1 MNTPT
6 PALPSSFARPHRV
19 DPNAENRGSG
29 VRASILESALELG
42 LGTNRTVANWMFN
55 PVEEEEDE
63 ELENEDANSPSLT
76 YASTATS
83 EESALSAGATQRSLP
98 GAGILV
104 HGGKEHA
111 ALALDASLQQ
121 QQQHHHQQQERH
133 PPNGLS
139 PGSAAPSSLHPQRSL
154 QFDLRATPEP
164 RVASPVPSPQPKSKL
179 SKLRRKIKPDGGYE
193 SDGGYMSEAG
203 KGKEKEKAEK
213 AKKAKKGAK
222 SKKNGGDATDNES
235 DGGYLSEFSLRKKKS
250 RKEKEK
256 EKKEKD
262 KSKPTDSPTTD
273 NETDKG
279 PSKGRPRKQGVAS
292 PVSGDESDGGY
303 LSEASSKTRR
313 FFRLNSRSRRKDLGD
328 SPSEQAPPVPAL
340 PSLPHLNHPIAD
352 MWSRAG
358 TPVPPDARNATPLPG
373 DAASSVRPSGE
384 TFMSMDSFNTTTTDT
399 SATSDTSNTVESDER
414 RESVMSSEESLTR
427 AFRDAESVRSP
438 SIDFLSTFR
447 RAGAAPLS
455 PSKYGL
461 RPEGGPS
468 LPASP
473 RSPLSPALS
482 PSKSVRSRPKISAP
496 NTTTL
501 TQKHV
506 PVPLTLTPPTPTA
519 SSTLYPPSPDPDY
532 VIVTPSPSAPNTPR
546 APENGHSANLSVASN
561 ATSNSNGSSSPGLQ
575 RPKVLAYYDLPPP
588 SPPPRGPL
596 PDVPSDISRSTSPSW
611 SMMDQS
617 TSNSRFPR
625 SAPADTADPRGQ
637 QQQQHRPLPTP
648 IDRPNTAAAHPLSR
662 EIATSP
668 ATDSRP
674 RSPIPRIASPVP
686 PALRGRVSPFPTAPV
701 LPREQTT
708 QLMRRTSKLTQE
720 AVIRASRYGT
730 ANATAPAP
738 ASASG
743 YPATHSRWPSQDRQ
757 LGVQWQPR
765 SASALDTRRP
775 SDLGHDSDD
784 GGSFLA
790 YDDEDEDEEEDLSDR
805 SPNTRPTSAE
815 PPEPSPDVNQILAG
829 FRAEQSA
836 RLEGHKAHPVRESH
850 TLSTIVAGY
859 ERDTVYLD
867 EEGGG
872 DRYSVW
878 SDAASRHSFLDTER
892 SAAIREKF
900 VRRVEAM
907 YGKDTVPPVPHLEAG
922 LRSASS

>member
-1 MNTPT
+1 MNST
-6 PALPSSFARPHRV
+6 PSSFARPQRA
-19 DPNAENRGSG
+19 DPNPDNRTSG
-29 VRASILESALELG
+29 LRASILESALELG
-42 LGTNRTVANWMFN
+42 VGTNRTVANWMFN
-55 PVEEEEDE
+55 PVEEADE
-63 ELENEDANSPSLT
+63 EFENEDFTSPSLT

-83 EESALSAGATQRSLP
+83 EESTLSAGATQRSLP

-104 HGGKEHA
+104 NGRDHT
-111 ALALDASLQQ
+111 LSLDTAVQQ
-121 QQQHHHQQQERH
+121 D
-133 PPNGLS
+133 PSNGLS
-139 PGSAAPSSLHPQRSL
+139 PGRVTPSLHPQRSL

-164 RVASPVPSPQPKSKL
+164 RVVSPVPSPQPKSKL

-193 SDGGYMSEAG
+193 SDGGYMSETG
-203 KGKEKEKAEK
+203 KSKEKEKK
-213 AKKAKKGAK
+213 AKKSGK

-235 DGGYLSEFSLRKKKS
+235 DGGYLSEFSLKKKKS

-256 EKKEKD
+256 KD
-262 KSKPTDSPTTD
+262 KSKQTESPTTD
-273 NETDKG
+273 NEVDKG
-279 PSKGRPRKQGVAS
+279 AFSSFGRSRKQGVTS
-292 PVSGDESDGGY
+292 PVSGEESDGGY
-303 LSEASSKTRR
+303 LSEASSKRRR
-313 FFRLNSRSRRKDLGD
+313 FFRLNSRSRKDKSGD
-328 SPSEQAPPVPAL
+328 SPSEPTPPVPAL
-340 PSLPHLNHPIAD
+340 PTLPQLPHPIAD
-352 MWSRAG
+352 KWSRAG
-358 TPVPPDARNATPLPG
+358 TPVPPESRNATPLPG
-373 DAASSVRPSGE
+373 EGAGSVRPSGE
-384 TFMSMDSFNTTTTDT
+384 TFMSMDSFNTMTTDA
-399 SATSDTSNTVESDER
+399 SATSDTSNTAESDER

-447 RAGAAPLS
+447 RAGAGPLS
-455 PSKYGL
+455 PSKLGL
-461 RPEGGPS
+461 RPDGGPT

-473 RSPLSPALS
+473 RSPLSPTLS

-519 SSTLYPPSPDPDY
+519 SSSFYPPSPDPDY
-532 VIVTPSPSAPNTPR
+532 VIVTPSASAPNTPR
-546 APENGHSANLSVASN
+546 APENGHNANLSVTSTG
-561 ATSNSNGSSSPGLQ
+561 TSNSNGSSSPGLH

-637 QQQQHRPLPTP
+637 QQQYRPMPTP
-648 IDRPNTAAAHPLSR
+648 IDRPNTAAHPLSR
-662 EIATSP
+662 EIATGST
-668 ATDSRP
+668 TDSRP
-674 RSPIPRIASPVP
+674 RSPIPRIASPIP

-708 QLMRRTSKLTQE
+708 QLMRRTSKLTQD
-720 AVIRASRYGT
+720 AVIRASRYGN
-730 ANATAPAP
+730 ANAP

-775 SDLGHDSDD
+775 SDIGHESDD

-790 YDDEDEDEEEDLSDR
+790 YDDDDDEDLSDL
-805 SPNTRPTSAE
+805 SPNTRPTSTE
-815 PPEPSPDVNQILAG
+815 PPESSPDVSKILAG
-829 FRAEQSA
+829 FRAEQNA
-836 RLEGHKAHPVRESH
+836 QLEGGKPHPMRESH
-850 TLSTIVAGY
+850 TLSAIVAGY

-892 SAAIREKF
+892 SAAIRAKF

-907 YGKDTVPPVPHLEAG
+907 YGKDTIPPVPHLDAG
-922 LRSASS
+922 LKSASS